1 MSVLIKV
8 FLVVLLCMPLFM
20 PLASAETVAPTPV
33 DDAEDA
39 GLQQLEA
46 QTGQEVE
53 DIQGGLSQMWAIV
66 GVVLVVLI
74 AVGVLL

>member
-1 MSVLIKV
+1 
-8 FLVVLLCMPLFM
+8 MPLFM
-20 PLASAETVAPTPV
+20 PLAHAETVAPTPV

-39 GLQQLEA
+39 RLQQLEA

>member
-1 MSVLIKV
+1 MSTLIKV
-8 FLVVLLCMPLFM
+8 FLVVLICMPLFM
-20 PLASAETVAPTPV
+20 PLAHAETVAPTPV

-74 AVGVLL
+74 VVGVLL